1 NRFHLLAISE
11 TWLDCGDLDVM
22 LLRGTSNHFLFR
34 ADRVAGRG
42 GGVLLY
48 AHINLLPITVSTL
61 TIPGFECLTVDIFPL
76 SSTQTRDCL
85 RVIVV
90 YRAPNSPST
99 SMAPFIDYLSNV
111 TGCTHP
117 SLIDKIAPP
126 SRDFSNADWDS
137 MNNLIASHNW
147 TLSFMGKS
155 ISDAYEY
162 FSAFINDLIATYVPL
177 KKPKSDNGYPK
188 YLSIL
193 YNRLQRFH
201 ANAANSDLTHSLR
214 KRFDKALKSFSQLV
228 PKCNG
233 SPDKIPN
240 ILYCKCK
247 FSVVIPLTVLFN
259 MSLTSAT
266 APSQWKTAHVSNHRP
281 ISLTVTASKIFEKIL
296 INSIVDYLDTNSL
309 LDVRRAVTRKA
320 RSMCNLM
327 LRSFHTNSPDILI
340 KAHKIYIR
348 PLLESSTVIWNP
360 TAIGLVN
367 RLENVQREFTR
378 RVLKRSRQPPL
389 PYLDRLKLCNIETLE
404 YRRALRVM
412 QFVYDSIHGHALL
425 DTTNLYSLA
434 PLARSLRFAHGL
446 RISIPCRLP
455 VSISTCAS
463 RSITLWNNLPSHL
476 VTAPKTPFS
485 VGLRTN
491 PKLVTTTSRIR

>member
-1 NRFHLLAISE
+1 
-11 TWLDCGDLDVM
+11 
-22 LLRGTSNHFLFR
+22 
-34 ADRVAGRG
+34 
-42 GGVLLY
+42 
-48 AHINLLPITVSTL
+48 
-61 TIPGFECLTVDIFPL
+61 GFECLTVDIFPL
-76 SSTQTRDCL
+76 SSTQTRDYL

-117 SLIDKIAPP
+117 SLIVGDFNYSNIDWYTYHCPTLSVTPFLDLITQGSFNQYVDFPTRGNNILDLLLCNSPIIKDVKPDIPLSDHIGIAFTINSFIAKDKIAPP

-162 FSAFINDLIATYVPL
+162 FSAFTNDLIATYVPL

-214 KRFDKALKSFSQLV
+214 KRFDKALKSFETNREIRAVQSGNTNTFFKYCKSRFKSNNSSLPGILDDKGKILLTDNEKATAFSKFFSRVQTSPLSAPLSRPMVCQTHFDLPSIFPEQILLAISQLV
-228 PKCNG
+228 PKCCVLHLGRLKTRSKYTLNG
-233 SPDKIPN
+233 LTISPSDTVRD
-240 ILYCKCK
+240 LGVH
-247 FSVVIPLTVLFN
+247 FSKKLNFGYHIT
-259 MSLTSAT
+259 
-266 APSQWKTAHVSNHRP
+266 Q
-281 ISLTVTASKIFEKIL
+281 I
-296 INSIVDYLDTNSL
+296 
-309 LDVRRAVTRKA
+309 TRKA

-327 LRSFHTNSPDILI
+327 L
-340 KAHKIYIR
+340 
-348 PLLESSTVIWNP
+348 SSTVIWNP

-389 PYLDRLKLCNIETLE
+389 PYLDRLKLCNIDTLE
-404 YRRALRVM
+404 YRRALRDM
-412 QFVYDSIHGHALL
+412 
-425 DTTNLYSLA
+425 
-434 PLARSLRFAHGL
+434 
-446 RISIPCRLP
+446 
-455 VSISTCAS
+455 
-463 RSITLWNNLPSHL
+463 
-476 VTAPKTPFS
+476 
-485 VGLRTN
+485 
-491 PKLVTTTSRIR
+491 

>member
-1 NRFHLLAISE
+1 LLAISE

-61 TIPGFECLTVDIFPL
+61 TIPGFEDVKPDIPL
-76 SSTQTRDCL
+76 SDHIGIAFT
-85 RVIVV
+85 I
-90 YRAPNSPST
+90 NS
-99 SMAPFIDYLSNV
+99 FIAK
-111 TGCTHP
+111 
-117 SLIDKIAPP
+117 DKIAPP

-177 KKPKSDNGYPK
+177 KKHKSDNGYPK

-214 KRFDKALKSFSQLV
+214 SNNSSLPGILDDKGKILLTDNEKATAFSKFFSRVQTSPLSAPLSRPMVCQTHFDLPSIFPEQILLAISQLV

-240 ILYCKCK
+240 IL
-247 FSVVIPLTVLFN
+247 
-259 MSLTSAT
+259 
-266 APSQWKTAHVSNHRP
+266 
-281 ISLTVTASKIFEKIL
+281 
-296 INSIVDYLDTNSL
+296 
-309 LDVRRAVTRKA
+309 
-320 RSMCNLM
+320 
-327 LRSFHTNSPDILI
+327 
-340 KAHKIYIR
+340 
-348 PLLESSTVIWNP
+348 
-360 TAIGLVN
+360 
-367 RLENVQREFTR
+367 
-378 RVLKRSRQPPL
+378 
-389 PYLDRLKLCNIETLE
+389 
-404 YRRALRVM
+404 
-412 QFVYDSIHGHALL
+412 
-425 DTTNLYSLA
+425 
-434 PLARSLRFAHGL
+434 
-446 RISIPCRLP
+446 
-455 VSISTCAS
+455 
-463 RSITLWNNLPSHL
+463 
-476 VTAPKTPFS
+476 
-485 VGLRTN
+485 
-491 PKLVTTTSRIR
+491 

>member
-1 NRFHLLAISE
+1 LLAISE

-61 TIPGFECLTVDIFPL
+61 TIPGFEDVKPDIPL
-76 SSTQTRDCL
+76 SDHIGIAFT
-85 RVIVV
+85 I
-90 YRAPNSPST
+90 NS
-99 SMAPFIDYLSNV
+99 FIAK
-111 TGCTHP
+111 
-117 SLIDKIAPP
+117 DKIAPP

-214 KRFDKALKSFSQLV
+214 SNNSSLPGILDDKGKILLTDNEKATAFSKFFSRVQTSPLSAPLSRPMVCQTHFDLPSIFPEQILLAISQLV

-233 SPDKIPN
+233 SSDKIPN

-247 FSVVIPLTVLFN
+247 FSVVWNMTLSAPKCCVLHLGRLKTRSKYTLNGLTI
-259 MSLTSAT
+259 S
-266 APSQWKTAHVSNHRP
+266 PSD
-281 ISLTVTASKIFEKIL
+281 TVRDLGVHFSKKLNFGYHITQI
-296 INSIVDYLDTNSL
+296 
-309 LDVRRAVTRKA
+309 TRKA

-340 KAHKIYIR
+340 KAYKIYIR

-378 RVLKRSRQPPL
+378 RVLKRSQHHPL
-389 PYLDRLKLCNIETLE
+389 SYLDRL
-404 YRRALRVM
+404 
-412 QFVYDSIHGHALL
+412 
-425 DTTNLYSLA
+425 
-434 PLARSLRFAHGL
+434 
-446 RISIPCRLP
+446 
-455 VSISTCAS
+455 
-463 RSITLWNNLPSHL
+463 
-476 VTAPKTPFS
+476 
-485 VGLRTN
+485 
-491 PKLVTTTSRIR
+491 